1 MTARRRFECALR
13 TLGVLLPVVIA
24 APIVARASMPEPPA
38 TRIADVVD
46 TLHGVAVHDPY
57 RWLEDFESAEA
68 QAWLTAQE
76 DYAKAVLAEEPDRE
90 AVRARLKEL
99 FEIPSLGSVAQRE
112 DRLFF
117 TRRDPDDEQEV
128 LYVQRGLD
136 GKPEELIDPTKLGT
150 DPPISLDWWYPSE
163 DGALLAYGTSEGGNE
178 MSTLRVM
185 NVDTHELLDDAIPRT
200 RLASLAWEPD
210 GNGFYYTRF
219 PAPGEVPAD
228 EEFFH
233 RKVYHHALGE
243 DYTSDPLVFGGNVEL
258 HTWTGI
264 ALSTNGR
271 FLIGLAFHGS
281 TRNDLFVRDLTET
294 KGPWRPIAQGIDSL
308 FTGIPIENTL
318 YMMTYH
324 EAPKG
329 RILKVDLEHPE
340 QEHWVEIIPEGGNA
354 MQSYLYAGGRLFV
367 HYLENAHSRI
377 KVFTADGE
385 YMRDI
390 LLPDFA
396 SLFDWAGDWR
406 ESYAFIG
413 IDSYLMPPTV
423 FRYDIETGALE
434 RHMGVEAPIDMA
446 PYVTEQ
452 VWYPSRDGTAI
463 PMFLVHRRDIALD
476 GTNPTIL
483 TGYGGFNSSMT
494 PGFARNRY
502 LWLDH
507 GGIFAEANLRGGGE
521 FGESWHRD
529 GMLGKKQ
536 NTFDDFIAAAEWLVG
551 KGYTRPSRLAV
562 WGGSNGGLL
571 VGAFIA
577 QRPDLAA
584 AAICDV
590 PLLDM
595 TRYHLLYGGRT
606 WTPEYGSPDDAEQFA
621 WLYAYSP
628 YHRVVD
634 GTAYPAVYLTTGE
647 SDTRVHPG
655 HAMKM
660 AARLQKATSSGRP
673 VLLRFERQAGHGG
686 GSLMS
691 QTLEL
696 YTDYF
701 SFLFLELGMRY

>member
-1 MTARRRFECALR
+1 MTVRRRFECAMR
-13 TLGVLLPVVIA
+13 TLGVLLPVIIA

-57 RWLEDFESAEA
+57 RWLEDFESPEA

-76 DYAKAVLAEEPDRE
+76 NYARAVLAEEPDRE

-112 DRLFF
+112 NRLFF

-178 MSTLRVM
+178 MSTLQVM
-185 NVDTHELLDDAIPRT
+185 DVDTHELLPDRIPQT
-200 RLASLAWEPD
+200 RGAAVAWEPD
-210 GNGFYYTRF
+210 ANGFYYTRF
-219 PAPGEVPAD
+219 PAPGEVPAG

-233 RKVYHHALGE
+233 RKVYHHALG
-243 DYTSDPLVFGGNVEL
+243 DDCRNDPLVFGGEFEL
-258 HTWTGI
+258 HTWTGVS
-264 ALSTNGR
+264 LSTNGR
-271 FLIGLAFHGS
+271 FLIGYAFYGS
-281 TRNDLFVRDLTET
+281 TRNDLFVKDLAEAD
-294 KGPWRPIAQGIDSL
+294 GPWRPIAQGIDSQ
-308 FTGIPIENTL
+308 FTGIPVENTL
-318 YMMTYH
+318 YMMTYY

-329 RILKVDLEHPE
+329 KILKVDLEHPE
-340 QEHWVEIIPEGGNA
+340 QEHWVEIIPEGEHTIQTY
-354 MQSYLYAGGRLFV
+354 MIAGGRLFV

-377 KVFTADGE
+377 KVFDTDGA
-385 YMRDI
+385 YIRDI
-390 LLPDFA
+390 PLSDFA

-406 ESYAFIG
+406 ESYAFLG
-413 IDSYLMPPTV
+413 VNSYLMPPTV
-423 FRYDIETGALE
+423 YRCDVATGALE

-452 VWYPSRDGTAI
+452 VWYPSSDGTMI
-463 PMFLVHRRDIALD
+463 SMFLVHRKDIVLD
-476 GTNPTIL
+476 GNNPTML
-483 TGYGGFNSSMT
+483 TGYGGFNSSTT

-502 LWLDH
+502 LWLEH
-507 GGIFAEANLRGGGE
+507 GGVFAEANLRGGGE
-521 FGESWHRD
+521 YGEPWHRG
-529 GMLGKKQ
+529 GMLGEKQ
-536 NTFDDFIAAAEWLVG
+536 NSFDDFIAAAEWLIA
-551 KGYTRPSRLAV
+551 KGYTKPARLAV

-571 VGAFIA
+571 VGAFVT

-595 TRYHLLYGGRT
+595 TRYHLLYGGEI
-606 WTPEYGSPDDAEQFA
+606 WTPEYGSPEDPLQFE

-628 YHRVVD
+628 YHRVIN